1 MLILVTGASG
11 KTGQAVV
18 RALTQA
24 GAATRALVHRQEQVV
39 PLRELGATEVVVGDL
54 RDDQSLM
61 EAMQGIDAIYHI
73 CPPVQPDEAAIGQRM
88 ITLAGDAHVSRFV
101 YHSVLH
107 PQIAAMPHHA
117 QKLRV
122 ETALIQSN
130 LPFTIL
136 QPAAFMQNLR
146 EMWSRIVEQG
156 IFTSFFGLHTGMSLV
171 DLDDVADVAV
181 RVLTEDSHRYATYE
195 LSGPAVLTAAGIADT
210 LGQAFGRPVTA
221 ESLDIEK
228 WAPRMR
234 DHGMPDHS
242 VQTLAT
248 MFRYYEQ
255 HGLTGNPHVLT
266 MLLKRPPTDVAGFIA
281 RMLAQ

>member
-18 RALTQA
+18 RALAQA
-24 GAATRALVHRQEQVV
+24 GVATRALVHRQEQVA
-39 PLRELGATEVVVGDL
+39 PLQELGATDVVVGDL
-54 RDDQSLM
+54 RDDQSLR
-61 EAMQGIDAIYHI
+61 EALQGIDAVYHI

-88 ITLAGDAHVSRFV
+88 IALASEAHVARFV

-107 PQIAAMPHHA
+107 PQIEAMPHHA

-122 ETALIQSN
+122 EMALIQSN

-146 EMWSRIVEQG
+146 EIWSRIVEQG
-156 IFTSFFGLHTGMSLV
+156 IFASFFGLHAGMSLV
-171 DLDDVADVAV
+171 DLDDVAEVAV
-181 RVLTEDSHRYATYE
+181 RVLTEDGHLFATYE
-195 LSGPAVLTAAGIADT
+195 LSGPAVLIAAEIAGT
-210 LGQAFGRPVTA
+210 LSQTLGRPVTA
-221 ESLDIEK
+221 ENLDIDK
-228 WAPRMR
+228 WAQRMR
-234 DHGMPDHS
+234 NHGMPDHG

-281 RMLAQ
+281 RMLAR